1 MNNKKANEQPILPE
15 QLRQFQATM
24 VKLLQCCQERL
35 RFQSEKFELPDAEL
49 RCLMLFEGE
58 RYLTAKGIAGKMC
71 VVKSRVTKVID
82 GLIKKELIQKV
93 ADPEDSRVSLL
104 SLTSKGQKKLGEIR
118 EFNDQIHEEV
128 LFNMEPAQRKVML
141 MNLDMLKS
149 SMESVK
155 DLMLRSPKPKN

>member
-1 MNNKKANEQPILPE
+1 MNDLKTNKQPILPE
-15 QLRQFQATM
+15 QLRQFQETM
-24 VKLLQCCQERL
+24 LKLLQCCQERL
-35 RFQSEKFELPDAEL
+35 RYQSEKFELPDAEL

-82 GLIKKELIQKV
+82 GLVKKGLIQKV

-104 SLTSKGQKKLGEIR
+104 NLTPKGQKKLGEIKV
-118 EFNDQIHEEV
+118 FNDLIHKEV
-128 LFNMEPAQRKVML
+128 LVNMEPAQRKVML
-141 MNLDMLKS
+141 MNLDMLKA

-155 DLMLRSPKPKN
+155 DLMLRSPKSTN

>member
-1 MNNKKANEQPILPE
+1 MNNMKTNEQPLSPE

-24 VKLLQCCQERL
+24 LKLLQCCQERL
-35 RFQSEKFELPDAEL
+35 RYQSEKFELPDAEL

-82 GLIKKELIQKV
+82 GLVKKGLIQKV

-104 SLTSKGQKKLGEIR
+104 NLTPKGQKKLDEIK
-118 EFNDQIHEEV
+118 EFNDLIHKEV
-128 LFNMEPAQRKVML
+128 LVNMEPAQRKVML

-155 DLMLRSPKPKN
+155 DLMLRSPKSKN

>member
-1 MNNKKANEQPILPE
+1 MNDLKTNKQPILPE
-15 QLRQFQATM
+15 QLRQFQETM
-24 VKLLQCCQERL
+24 LKLLQCCQERL
-35 RFQSEKFELPDAEL
+35 RYQSEKFELPDAEL

-82 GLIKKELIQKV
+82 GLIKKGLIQKV

-104 SLTSKGQKKLGEIR
+104 SFTSDGQKKLGEIR
-118 EFNDQIHEEV
+118 EFNDLIHEEV
-128 LFNMEPAQRKVML
+128 LVNMEPTQRKVML
-141 MNLDMLKS
+141 MNLDMLKA

-155 DLMLRSPKPKN
+155 DLMLRSPKSKD

>member
-1 MNNKKANEQPILPE
+1 MNNIKTNEQPLPPE

-24 VKLLQCCQERL
+24 LKLLQCCQERF
-35 RFQSEKFELPDAEL
+35 RYQSEKFELPDAEL

-82 GLIKKELIQKV
+82 GLVKKGLIQKV

-104 SLTSKGQKKLGEIR
+104 NLTPKGQKKLGEIKV
-118 EFNDQIHEEV
+118 FNDLIHKEV
-128 LFNMEPAQRKVML
+128 LVNMEPAQRKVML
-141 MNLDMLKS
+141 MNLDMLKA

-155 DLMLRSPKPKN
+155 DLMLRSPKSTN